1 MESLSGGG
9 SIHNPE
15 VITSNG
21 MEEGADSRGAIEI
34 VGSLQDKMSNKEV
47 YSKILRVNRNKKWP
61 KKISKRLRSRR
72 MKNK

>member
-47 YSKILRVNRNKKWP
+47 YSKILRVNRNKKWQ
-61 KKISKRLRSRR
+61 KYIYQRG
-72 MKNK
+72 